1 MSDSEGVKVTITGD
15 ASGFTDAAGSATTAA
30 NNFGQSVGKLAQT
43 FVPETAQRYQQAIV
57 ALGATL
63 KDINPVWLETG
74 QGAMR
79 LSEQLAASATQA
91 TATTTATAKIST
103 ALLDL
108 VNRFVGVEQGFRS
121 AADSAEVFI
130 KALNP
135 TPLQSLRRL
144 MAEDIPAAAV
154 QTGINFQQIIN
165 TSTGVGA
172 AFKSAGDS
180 ASVFIKALDPTPLQA
195 MRSLMQTELPAA
207 ARATTINFQG
217 IINATTGV
225 DLAVKSAA
233 DSADV
238 FTREINR
245 ISLSDLRRSLSEDI
259 PAAAQK
265 TTLNFQQIIDSSVGV
280 GRAFKSAEESAA
292 TFTKALDPTPLQQI
306 RTLMSA
312 ELPAAAQQTST
323 NFQAVINASTGV
335 DRAFKSA
342 SDSADVFTRELNRI
356 PVAQLRRSLGSDI
369 PGDVRV
375 MTRSLQENIEAA
387 NGMGNTLKSAEES
400 ARVFAQALDPS
411 PLQQM
416 KKLMAEDIPEGAGKA
431 SGATS
436 GLVREFIVLGHEALV
451 GNWTRIPGTLLV
463 MTEYSEGVR
472 NAIVNM
478 ISSFTAMQAVGVGAI
493 GAVAAAFV
501 YMAIKA
507 HEATTAINEATNAA
521 TMQGRS
527 PTQARA
533 EMKAYADQ
541 MRDTGVMSET
551 AMTQVSSSISQ
562 VGALTD
568 AQRQRLA
575 SVGSELFLNWDRD
588 AKKTGDEIQK
598 IFASTGSLDSYLK
611 ANRLLSDEQT
621 VAWSKATDDA
631 TKYDIGLAAITAR
644 LLPMRAAIKQAA
656 DDAKLNTAMVALGG
670 IPQAGAQSILPP
682 QRLGDFEPGTKQV
695 DPSITADTE
704 NTIKLNKH
712 LQERTQLEAELESAK
727 RTLAR
732 ASTDEQRA
740 DATAAITTAQTAL
753 QMWRA
758 MGDTSWEAKQQAALL
773 QQVANINANG
783 MTTRQL
789 AMAENEMRLTFWEQQ
804 ARTAGLTEQQ
814 ITTAQNNA
822 ARARIALTTQGI
834 RELTAEQKTFV
845 QSQQSAELA
854 VVQAAAQG
862 GGTRRE
868 IAMRETQ
875 ARILFWDQQAQ
886 QAGLTERQVTA
897 AHIEGQRARIQLEH
911 EEAATTATGAAS
923 WLQVQQAALSEQLV
937 GLRAHATSVRG
948 LAEAENRERIKFW
961 ADLVAAGGL
970 TQKEL
975 LQAQAE
981 GNQAKLALQSE
992 ELAGSIAAGKQGL
1005 AARLATLSAEQA
1017 ANHDN
1022 FEKVMAIEAQKIAM
1036 LRAAGANETKQ
1047 LQEELAKQENMRRE
1061 HAAKVLALSEQT
1073 LASQRAEDSAA
1084 IGQLREQLN
1093 EEVTERSISKNQEM
1107 QQLRVF
1113 AAERHA
1119 LELAGLN
1126 DLLATIDPQLAAYT
1140 TLYNKI
1146 RVLKQQWLTEDKKM
1160 NAEGKADLQRQWDSA
1175 TAPISSAIDGQVSA
1189 MLRGTQ
1195 TIGQTTANMLGGIIT
1210 GYAEMGVKAAQH
1222 WASSQ
1227 LLQLF
1232 TTQGTEGAKTAATA
1246 SGSAARGVIGAGET
1260 ATENAGLLLRVG
1272 RWIATQ
1278 LGLTGATA
1286 AGAATREG
1294 VLTAEQIASTQA
1306 TGLAARLSIAAAAAV
1321 AAAWAFADSAS
1332 LGPPGLVAAPG
1343 AASGAYASVM
1353 AFQLAV
1359 PSLDVGAWDVPRNML
1374 ANIHAG
1380 EMVVP
1385 ANFASG
1391 LRSGGGVGGGG
1402 NSSNDVH
1409 LNYAPH
1415 VSGGA
1420 GDMPGLMRAQAGAFK
1435 SYLWHATRNGSLKLP
1450 GR

>member
-30 NNFGQSVGKLAQT
+30 NNFGQSVGKLAQN
-43 FVPETAQRYQQAIV
+43 FVPDASLRYQQAIRE
-57 ALGATL
+57 LGNTL
-63 KDINPVWLETG
+63 KDLNPVWLDTG
-74 QGAMR
+74 EGAMR
-79 LSEQLAASATQA
+79 LSEQLKSAAAAAASAAAA
-91 TATTTATAKIST
+91 TAAAMNGQADAARAATEPLSAQAQAMADAARMADMLARGIDPLVAKEVLARETAAR
-103 ALLDL
+103 L
-108 VNRFVGVEQGFRS
+108 G
-121 AADSAEVFI
+121 AEV
-130 KALNP
+130 KSNVDALFGFTN
-135 TPLQSLRRL
+135 
-144 MAEDIPAAAV
+144 AA
-154 QTGINFQQIIN
+154 N
-165 TSTGVGA
+165 T
-172 AFKSAGDS
+172 AGDS
-180 ASVFIKALDPTPLQA
+180 ASIFASKLNPSALQQMRILMGDDQA
-195 MRSLMQTELPAA
+195 AIDKLTQSLAEQRLEMDRQNRGLSAEVIGLLRTREAA
-207 ARATTINFQG
+207 AGVAAEFQG
-217 IINATTGV
+217 
-225 DLAVKSAA
+225 LAGKFASTEQAGKSAA

-238 FTREINR
+238 FTRAINK
-245 ISLSDLRRSLSEDI
+245 IPLTDLRNKLSEVAPAGAATYRSLQQNIE
-259 PAAAQK
+259 AA
-265 TTLNFQQIIDSSVGV
+265 NGV
-280 GRAFKSAEESAA
+280 GRAFESAA
-292 TFTKALDPTPLQQI
+292 ESARVFQQALDPTPLQQ
-306 RTLMSA
+306 
-312 ELPAAAQQTST
+312 
-323 NFQAVINASTGV
+323 
-335 DRAFKSA
+335 
-342 SDSADVFTRELNRI
+342 TR
-356 PVAQLRRSLGSDI
+356 
-369 PGDVRV
+369 
-375 MTRSLQENIEAA
+375 
-387 NGMGNTLKSAEES
+387 
-400 ARVFAQALDPS
+400 
-411 PLQQM
+411 
-416 KKLMAEDIPEGAGKA
+416 KLMADDVPEAAGR
-431 SGATS
+431 SQSSMS
-436 GLVREFIVLGHEALV
+436 GLVREFIVLGHEGIV

-478 ISSFTAMQAVGVGAI
+478 ITSFTAMQAVGVGAI

-631 TKYDIGLAAITAR
+631 TKYDIALAAITAR

-911 EEAATTATGAAS
+911 EEAATSASGAAS

-1022 FEKVMAIEAQKIAM
+1022 FEKVMAIEAQKIAL

-1061 HAAKVLALSEQT
+1061 HAAKVLALAEQT
-1073 LASQRAEDSAA
+1073 LTSKRAENTQE

-1107 QQLRVF
+1107 QQLRAF

-1146 RVLKQQWLTEDKKM
+1146 GVLKQQWLTEDKKM

-1391 LRSGGGVGGGG
+1391 MRSGGGVGGGG

-1409 LNYAPH
+1409 LNYAPK
-1415 VSGGA
+1415 VSGAA